1 MDIKKQYMMLN
12 DSLKK
17 HAKIFKNIL
26 SKSYLYGKQGK
37 HDTKKNKNSELYLV
51 QNSAKS
57 NDKQY
62 NVSKDIKKKI
72 IFEVK

>member
-17 HAKIFKNIL
+17 HAKIFKNIF

-37 HDTKKNKNSELYLV
+37 HDTKKIKI
-51 QNSAKS
+51 QNF
-57 NDKQY
+57 
-62 NVSKDIKKKI
+62 I
-72 IFEVK
+72 

>member
-17 HAKIFKNIL
+17 HAKILKNIL

-37 HDTKKNKNSELYLV
+37 HDTKKIKI
-51 QNSAKS
+51 QNFIQFKIQKKS
-57 NDKQY
+57 NDKRY
-62 NVSKDIKKKI
+62 NVSKDIKKK
-72 IFEVK
+72 KYLR